1 MPPARPTASA
11 LPAKLDAMS
20 PVPPKAGD
28 MSILPAPPKPQ
39 FTSPSMDQLRSF
51 SDVSSTRKAIYDSV
65 LAAASAIQPISNEKH
80 TLRLNGVRYIDPEL
94 YSNKQHKDAVL
105 GGKTMGRRLKGTWE
119 LMDNITGQVIDA
131 RDQVLA
137 NVPYVTKYGTMVHN
151 GSEYTLTAQQRL
163 KPGVYTRIKSNG
175 ELEAHANVLPGKG
188 ISHRYML
195 NPETNIYK
203 LKLGQGELPL
213 MPLLKSMGATDAEI
227 KDAWGDQIY
236 AANYKENDAA
246 VVQKLKARLL
256 KAKDLEGDETT
267 TRQKLT
273 DVFDRMEL
281 DPFVTK
287 RTLGTAFDR
296 MNKDA
301 ILATTKKLLAVSRG
315 EQDVDDRDHLAY
327 QTFHGPEDLLRE
339 RVERDHSGMRRAAFY
354 KASFQNSL
362 KSMPTGVMT
371 PQLEQALLGSGL
383 GQNLEEINP
392 AEILDKHTKIT
403 RLGEGGIPSMDAI
416 PDEARSVQ
424 PSHMGFMDPV
434 RTPESMRAG
443 VDTHIARGARKGPDG
458 KIYAQFRDLKTGETV
473 WRSPQELADVA
484 VAFPG
489 ALKGDDNR
497 VPAMKS
503 GKITYVPRDE
513 IDYELPA
520 FEDAFS
526 ALGNLIPIKS
536 AVKAQR
542 MAMASRML
550 TQALPLK
557 DGEAPFVRGALPG
570 TKGTKDFEHEFGVHM
585 GAVRAAQDGQITDI
599 SDGIVK
605 LRYAD
610 GSKDE
615 VELFQ
620 NHPFNRKTMLHQST
634 ALKPGDMFKQGQT
647 IVRSNFTDKDGAMAL
662 GLNARTAYMPWK
674 GYNFEDANVISEGM
688 AKRMSSEHM
697 YQHELEVTDLHKMG
711 KRNYMSLFPQKYDKQ
726 LLDTMDDDGV
736 IKVGQTVTY
745 DQPLILGAQEKE
757 SPQNKIHKQGA
768 RAFGDVSVLW
778 KHHDPGVVT
787 DIVQSKNGPVVLVK
801 SIVPTQVGDKMCY
814 DPETE
819 VLTYTGW
826 KKITQVLPDDFI
838 ASLHPELH
846 VIEYVAVAEQQA
858 YAHTGRMYRL
868 ETTQVD
874 LLVTDNHKLF
884 AKTRYAADYALI
896 EAKDLWGTRY
906 KHKRNGVWLGETPEY
921 VTLPALT
928 VAAGQAGNGTR
939 DLPEIN
945 VPAHTYA
952 MLLGMFLSEGNLVHQ
967 PEAGN
972 YGFDVTQI
980 KTESRT
986 QLLEALEAAKISY
999 TIHSNNTKIRIYSKQ
1014 WYKHLQ
1020 QFGAKA
1026 PDKFIP
1032 EFMFMWGKE
1041 ALELLL
1047 QWLFWGD
1054 GHVSKTGRVYT
1065 TTSPRLADGVQ
1076 RLCLHL
1082 GMSAN
1087 ITSKPACRGT
1097 IKGKE
1102 YDFKECFKV
1111 VVFSQKN
1118 EPEINH
1124 GHAKSQ
1130 AGQTEAWV
1138 DYTGM
1143 VYCLT
1148 LVRNH
1153 VLYVRRNG
1161 KPVWCG
1167 NSGRYGDKGVIAAI
1181 VPDHQM
1187 PTDAQ
1192 GRPFEVLLNPLG
1204 IVTRTNPAQKV
1215 ELMLGKI
1222 AELTGKS
1229 IAVPDFEDI
1238 EDMTEWAEQQ
1248 LKKYNLKGTEN
1259 ILDVTRNQYVN
1270 NVATG
1275 NRFYMKLHHT
1285 AESKGQGRGS
1295 GAYSSEDAPAKG
1307 GESGSK
1313 RISMLDVN
1321 ALLSHGATETIRDA
1335 GLIRGQKN
1343 EEYWTQFMQGHTP
1356 IEPKVPL
1363 IYEKFVNSLK
1373 AAGINV
1379 VSNGQETNVMAMT
1392 NSDVKQLAADRVV
1405 RSGETVR
1412 FDKNMEPIAGG
1423 LFDPKLTGG
1432 HSGRQWAKIELP
1444 EPTLNP
1450 VMEEPARRLLGL
1462 TQQQLRDTIGG
1473 EHILGRYGTGPQ
1485 AIANALSELNVK
1497 REIDVARAQVNGSN
1511 KAARDNAI
1519 RRLGYLKGAEKYGLH
1534 PKDWI
1539 LDAVPVLPPIFR
1551 PVTVMG
1557 SSGIPLVADP
1567 NYLYKE
1573 LLDATANF
1581 KSMKDM
1587 VGLNDTGSE
1596 RLAIYDSFKAITGLG
1611 DPIHPKLQ
1619 EKNVSGI
1626 LKSIFGSSPKFGTV
1640 QRKLL
1645 SSTVDNVGRSVIT
1658 PNPDYDMDTVGIP
1671 EGKAFEVYNKFL
1683 IRRLK
1688 RLGMPMGEAL
1698 RHVKDKTALAK
1709 DALLKEMETRPV
1721 FINRAPVLHRFGI
1734 MAFKPRLVSGDVM
1747 QISPLIVKGFNA
1759 DFDGDAMQFHVPTSE
1774 AAVREAYDRMMPSKN
1789 LFHPADFKSVV
1800 HGPVNEYIGGLYH
1813 ASSQTSERKPRVFAS
1828 KQDAIA
1834 AYKRGDIQADDPVE
1848 IIQ

>member
-1 MPPARPTASA
+1 MDSILPPARPTASA

-20 PVPPKAGD
+20 PVPPMAGD

-39 FTSPSMDQLRSF
+39 FTSPSVDQLRSF

-65 LAAASAIQPISNEKH
+65 LAAASAMQPLSNEKH

-119 LMDNITGQVIDA
+119 LTDNITGQVIDA

-163 KPGVYTRIKSNG
+163 KPGIYTRIKSNG

-195 NPETNIYK
+195 NPETNVYK

-227 KDAWGDQIY
+227 KEAWGDQIY
-236 AANYKENDAA
+236 AANYKENDSA
-246 VVQKLKARLL
+246 VVQKLKAKLL

-273 DVFDRMEL
+273 DVFERMEL

-315 EQDVDDRDHLAY
+315 EQEVDDRDHLAY

-354 KASFQNSL
+354 KASFQGSL

-503 GKITYVPRDE
+503 GKITYVPREE

-697 YQHELEVTDLHKMG
+697 YQHELEVTDQHKMG
-711 KRNYMSLFPQKYDKQ
+711 KRNYISLFPQKYDKQ

-801 SIVPTQVGDKMCY
+801 SIVPTQVGDKM
-814 DPETE
+814 
-819 VLTYTGW
+819 
-826 KKITQVLPDDFI
+826 
-838 ASLHPELH
+838 
-846 VIEYVAVAEQQA
+846 
-858 YAHTGRMYRL
+858 
-868 ETTQVD
+868 
-874 LLVTDNHKLF
+874 
-884 AKTRYAADYALI
+884 
-896 EAKDLWGTRY
+896 
-906 KHKRNGVWLGETPEY
+906 
-921 VTLPALT
+921 
-928 VAAGQAGNGTR
+928 
-939 DLPEIN
+939 
-945 VPAHTYA
+945 
-952 MLLGMFLSEGNLVHQ
+952 
-967 PEAGN
+967 
-972 YGFDVTQI
+972 
-980 KTESRT
+980 
-986 QLLEALEAAKISY
+986 
-999 TIHSNNTKIRIYSKQ
+999 
-1014 WYKHLQ
+1014 
-1020 QFGAKA
+1020 
-1026 PDKFIP
+1026 
-1032 EFMFMWGKE
+1032 
-1041 ALELLL
+1041 
-1047 QWLFWGD
+1047 
-1054 GHVSKTGRVYT
+1054 
-1065 TTSPRLADGVQ
+1065 
-1076 RLCLHL
+1076 
-1082 GMSAN
+1082 
-1087 ITSKPACRGT
+1087 
-1097 IKGKE
+1097 
-1102 YDFKECFKV
+1102 
-1111 VVFSQKN
+1111 
-1118 EPEINH
+1118 
-1124 GHAKSQ
+1124 
-1130 AGQTEAWV
+1130 
-1138 DYTGM
+1138 
-1143 VYCLT
+1143 
-1148 LVRNH
+1148 
-1153 VLYVRRNG
+1153 
-1161 KPVWCG
+1161 
-1167 NSGRYGDKGVIAAI
+1167 SGRYGDKGVIAAI

-1187 PTDAQ
+1187 PTDSQ

-1259 ILDVTRNQYVN
+1259 IMDVTRNQYVN

-1392 NSDVKQLAADRVV
+1392 NSDVKQLTADRVV

-1432 HSGRQWAKIELP
+1432 HNGRQWAKIELP

-1485 AIANALSELNVK
+1485 AIAKALAELNVK

-1645 SSTVDNVGRSVIT
+1645 SSTVDNVGRAVIT

-1813 ASSQTSERKPRVFAS
+1813 ASSQTSARRPRVFAS
-1828 KQDAIA
+1828 RQDAVA

>member
-39 FTSPSMDQLRSF
+39 FTSPSIDQLRSF

-246 VVQKLKARLL
+246 VVQKLKAKLL

-801 SIVPTQVGDKMCY
+801 SIVPTQVGDKM
-814 DPETE
+814 
-819 VLTYTGW
+819 
-826 KKITQVLPDDFI
+826 
-838 ASLHPELH
+838 
-846 VIEYVAVAEQQA
+846 
-858 YAHTGRMYRL
+858 
-868 ETTQVD
+868 
-874 LLVTDNHKLF
+874 
-884 AKTRYAADYALI
+884 
-896 EAKDLWGTRY
+896 
-906 KHKRNGVWLGETPEY
+906 
-921 VTLPALT
+921 
-928 VAAGQAGNGTR
+928 
-939 DLPEIN
+939 
-945 VPAHTYA
+945 
-952 MLLGMFLSEGNLVHQ
+952 
-967 PEAGN
+967 
-972 YGFDVTQI
+972 
-980 KTESRT
+980 
-986 QLLEALEAAKISY
+986 
-999 TIHSNNTKIRIYSKQ
+999 
-1014 WYKHLQ
+1014 
-1020 QFGAKA
+1020 
-1026 PDKFIP
+1026 
-1032 EFMFMWGKE
+1032 
-1041 ALELLL
+1041 
-1047 QWLFWGD
+1047 
-1054 GHVSKTGRVYT
+1054 
-1065 TTSPRLADGVQ
+1065 
-1076 RLCLHL
+1076 
-1082 GMSAN
+1082 
-1087 ITSKPACRGT
+1087 
-1097 IKGKE
+1097 
-1102 YDFKECFKV
+1102 
-1111 VVFSQKN
+1111 
-1118 EPEINH
+1118 
-1124 GHAKSQ
+1124 
-1130 AGQTEAWV
+1130 
-1138 DYTGM
+1138 
-1143 VYCLT
+1143 
-1148 LVRNH
+1148 
-1153 VLYVRRNG
+1153 
-1161 KPVWCG
+1161 
-1167 NSGRYGDKGVIAAI
+1167 SGRYGDKGVIAAI
-1181 VPDHQM
+1181 IPDHQM